1 MKVIAKKSLGQ
12 NFLIN
17 KDIIKKI
24 INCAQIKNKN
34 ILEVG
39 PGTGNLTSAIIEQ
52 KPKKIFLIEKDNYLI
67 DELKRTLKYNIKF
80 INDDIL
86 NIKEN
91 KLSNDILTVYG
102 NLPYNISTKIL
113 TNWISNIN
121 EKFWF
126 DKLILMFQKEVADR
140 IISEHNNKNYGRLS
154 VLVNWKLHIKK
165 IFDIK
170 PNNFKPAP
178 KVDSS
183 LLVFEPKKN
192 FTQFNNN
199 KSLEIVTRIFF
210 NQKEK

>member
-121 EKFWF
+121 EKFG
-126 DKLILMFQKEVADR
+126 LI
-140 IISEHNNKNYGRLS
+140 N
-154 VLVNWKLHIKK
+154 
-165 IFDIK
+165 
-170 PNNFKPAP
+170 
-178 KVDSS
+178 
-183 LLVFEPKKN
+183 
-192 FTQFNNN
+192 
-199 KSLEIVTRIFF
+199 
-210 NQKEK
+210 